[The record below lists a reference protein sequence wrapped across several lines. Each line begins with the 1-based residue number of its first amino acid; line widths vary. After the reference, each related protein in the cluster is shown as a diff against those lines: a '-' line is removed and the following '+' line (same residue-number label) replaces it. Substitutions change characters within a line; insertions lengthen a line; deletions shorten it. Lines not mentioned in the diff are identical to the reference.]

1 MVTEK
6 VARKVSRDSSLVPG
20 PSPPNLDQSFQ
31 TLPKQPVG
39 TGLWKAEGGG
49 KGPVLQRKGAEWG
62 QQTTGRPLCIHSPE
76 TSITFTNTYIN
87 TLHTRASLGGRSP
100 QRLS

>member
-39 TGLWKAEGGG
+39 TGLWKAE
-49 KGPVLQRKGAEWG
+49 RG
-62 QQTTGRPLCIHSPE
+62 QFYSARGLNGDNRPLVGHCVS
-76 TSITFTNTYIN
+76 T
-87 TLHTRASLGGRSP
+87 P
-100 QRLS
+100 QRLLSHLQIHT